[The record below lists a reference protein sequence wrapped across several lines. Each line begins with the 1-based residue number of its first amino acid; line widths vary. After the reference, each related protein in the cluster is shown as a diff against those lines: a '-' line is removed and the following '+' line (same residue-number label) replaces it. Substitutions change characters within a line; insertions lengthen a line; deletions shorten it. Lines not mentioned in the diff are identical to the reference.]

1 MISSKEFYRSYF
13 VLNRLHESS
22 AMEKRISVEFVSP
35 SEWRGVLTPARANRL
50 NEAFSRFLV
59 LESLM
64 SESYDPTRNERYAA
78 WREFLKLEV
87 KNNPNAH
94 GLLEDAAAKPSFK
107 ERVKSGFGKAA
118 KFVGDIL
125 KAPSRA
131 IAGTRSISRM
141 GKVGKQREEEFKE
154 LSEKDLIKN
163 LNAAVSKDFPNNR
176 KLEDF
181 QADVV
186 KVTSTADD
194 YMKGLGEDKEAL
206 AGAYEI
212 FNKWL
217 SYQLDQKMGDHYKH
231 FMENFNYKLPMLLEA
246 EEKPEEK
253 PEEKK
258 GDEKKGG
265 GLAGKKGESESL
277 KGLKSNVLP
286 AVLGVLGT
294 IGGFA
299 ASYILSANPDLFNPE
314 MVKAIESEN
323 VEMIQKQIEAA
334 PSVGDVNISAISA
347 RESIA
352 QYATG
357 LKGPEPKS
365 AKDFLSIFSAK
376 GNGDPYA
383 GAKSLFGEI
392 DIKNPGASN
401 SDYVVKRL
409 TQGMDPKK
417 AFFSTGAHNNEL
429 ERFGGMAN
437 RVKKIS
443 GASLARAAA
452 RQLIMKPVKTKVITM
467 VAGAGAKTGLAS
479 AAAGLGSAAVAGIL
493 SALAVKALRV
503 KGLKSSRAQVLND
516 LYREIGTYTEPE
528 AAPVQPSTPPTTTPT
543 PGGGEGGGGGGE
555 PPTTTPTPGGG
566 EGGGGG
572 SGEPPTTDPST
583 PAPTT
588 GTEEEIGDEDEMK
601 CSPDVI
607 KAKVLEFLKSRKGIK
622 ADKHQAVADK
632 IAAAMSTPD
641 FQPKTVEDIEAS
653 IKGISGLKKLKA
665 ATVSGLANSVKDCF
679 FEGGEEDIEDEEEG
693 GTPGP
698 APAPGPGT
706 EETPAEPEKE
716 VKKIDAG
723 LQQTIASL
731 AFADQGSYFS
741 PETKFR
747 GDRELNQTFLTN
759 ARREKASNES
769 DAVEAGNYR
778 RTYQEKIGKKDFEKL
793 VRLLSDM
800 GKLDDNEI
808 NFDDDEVRM
817 DLATTPNKNFRDTLP
832 SQYMARA
839 RKLSND
845 PRVQDLLR
853 GNDLPLMLLAKRRAL
868 AEAIALIL
876 RRSAQVLTEQ
886 RRLRSDKIVLERWQ
900 RMAGLLKG

>member
-13 VLNRLHESS
+13 VLNRLHESR
-22 AMEKRISVEFVSP
+22 AVEKRISVEFVSP

-87 KNNPNAH
+87 KNNPSAH

-107 ERVKSGFGKAA
+107 EKVKSGFGKAA

-163 LNAAVSKDFPNNR
+163 LNAAVSKDFPNNK

-186 KVTSTADD
+186 KVTSTADE
-194 YMKGLGEDKEAL
+194 YMKGLGEDKAAL

-253 PEEKK
+253 PAEKK

-334 PSVGDVNISAISA
+334 PSIGDVNISAISA

-392 DIKNPGASN
+392 DIKNPDASN

-429 ERFGGMAN
+429 ERFGGMGGKI
-437 RVKKIS
+437 KKIS
-443 GASLARAAA
+443 GASLAKAAA
-452 RQLIMKPVKTKVITM
+452 RQLILKPVKTKLISM

-479 AAAGLGSAAVAGIL
+479 AAAGLGAAAAAGIL

-503 KGLKSSRAQVLND
+503 KGLKSSRAQVLNN

-528 AAPVQPSTPPTTTPT
+528 SAPVQPATPDGGGGGGGGGTPT
-543 PGGGEGGGGGGE
+543 SPSPGDEGGGGGGA
-555 PPTTTPTPGGG
+555 PPSTDPGVPTT
-566 EGGGGG
+566 
-572 SGEPPTTDPST
+572 
-583 PAPTT
+583 TT
-588 GTEEEIGDEDEMK
+588 GTEEEIGDEEEVK
-601 CSPDVI
+601 CTPEQL
-607 KAKVLEFLKSRKGIK
+607 KAKVLDFLKTRKGIK
-622 ADKHQAVADK
+622 ADKQQVVADK
-632 IAAAMSTPD
+632 LAAAMLTPD
-641 FQPKTVEDIEAS
+641 FQPETVEDIEAS

-665 ATVSGLANSVKDCF
+665 ATVAGLANAVKDCF
-679 FEGGEEDIEDEEEG
+679 FESGEEDIEDEEEG

-716 VKKIDAG
+716 VKKIEAG
-723 LQQTIASL
+723 TQEDIATR
-731 AFADQGSYFS
+731 AFDDQASYFE
-741 PETKFR
+741 PEKPGFE
-747 GDRELNQTFLTN
+747 DDQKYN
-759 ARREKASNES
+759 AFVRNANTENSTDESN
-769 DAVEAGNYR
+769 AIAAGNYK
-778 RTYQEKIGKKDFEKL
+778 RTYQEKLSKADFRKL

-808 NFDDDEVRM
+808 NFEDEEIRN
-817 DLATTPNKNFRDTLP
+817 DLSTTTNKQFKKSLP
-832 SQYMARA
+832 GQYMARA

-845 PRVQDLLR
+845 PQVQDLLR